1 MFNIIMT
8 PAAKFMARP
17 KREKR
22 LLMKWKTLGKSIY
35 FLNVSFCDG
44 QMCQKEQNIWKRN
57 YLTIEIYQ
65 G

>member
-1 MFNIIMT
+1 MT

-35 FLNVSFCDG
+35 LLLAFVMVKCV
-44 QMCQKEQNIWKRN
+44 KRN
-57 YLTIEIYQ
+57 KTSGKEII
-65 G
+65 